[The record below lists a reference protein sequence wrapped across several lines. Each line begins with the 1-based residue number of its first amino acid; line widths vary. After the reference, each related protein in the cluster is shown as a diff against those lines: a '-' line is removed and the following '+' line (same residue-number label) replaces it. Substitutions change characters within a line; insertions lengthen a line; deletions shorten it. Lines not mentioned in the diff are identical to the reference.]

1 MKQKILG
8 TLAAIIFKILK
19 LTYRYELNFKNDTD
33 KKLFFAFINSKKP
46 DINTNCVFAFFHQ
59 DELCLLPYF
68 MNKKISLLVSL
79 SKDGQIMAEA
89 TRRMGCIPVRGSSSR
104 GAVAGLIAS
113 IKKVKEGYS
122 NAIAVDGPRGPIYKV
137 KEGVIAISDKT
148 NRPIVPLRAH
158 PKKAKI
164 FDKAWNKARLAY
176 PFSKIMISIGPI
188 QSYNKDEL
196 EATLNKLSKV

>member
-1 MKQKILG
+1 MKQKLLG
-8 TLAAIIFKILK
+8 FLAAIIFKILK
-19 LTYRYELNFKNDTD
+19 LTYRYELSFKNDSD
-33 KKLFFAFINSKKP
+33 KELFFAFINSKKP

-89 TRRMGCIPVRGSSSR
+89 TKRMGCIPVRGSSSR

-113 IKKVKEGYS
+113 IKKVREGYS

-148 NRPIVPLRAH
+148 QRPIVPLRAH
-158 PKKAKI
+158 PSKAKV
-164 FDKAWNKARLAY
+164 FEKAWNKARLAY
-176 PFSKIMISIGPI
+176 PFSKIVISIGNI
-188 QSYNKDEL
+188 QNYSSDQL
-196 EATLNKLSKV
+196 ETEILSL

>member
-8 TLAAIIFKILK
+8 FIATIIFKILK
-19 LTYRYELNFKNDTD
+19 LTYRYELSFINETD
-33 KKLFFAFINSKKP
+33 KKLFFTFINSKKP

-89 TRRMGCIPVRGSSSR
+89 TKRMGCIPVRGSSSR
-104 GAVAGLIAS
+104 GAVAGLIAC

-122 NAIAVDGPRGPIYKV
+122 NAIAVDGPRGPIYEV

-148 NRPIVPLRAH
+148 QRPIVPLRAH
-158 PKKAKI
+158 PKRAKI

-176 PFSKIMISIGPI
+176 PFSKIEISIGPI
-188 QSYNKDEL
+188 QKYSREEL
-196 EATLNKLSKV
+196 EITLGSLSSF